1 MFTKH
6 EPRLILSILL
16 VLAFFIPAL
25 FGTPSLAATGDGS
38 LSSPFSVSQ
47 AIANQDSTIKTV
59 SGYVVGQPTSAN
71 TVVTNSYPNDYAIA
85 LADSFAETNI
95 ANMVYVQI
103 PSSFRP
109 EFGLKSNPSLKGKSP

>member
-25 FGTPSLAATGDGS
+25 FGTPSLAATGNGS

-47 AIANQDSTIKTV
+47 AISNQDSTIKTV

-85 LADSFAETNI
+85 LADSSAETNI

-103 PSSFRP
+103 PSPFDLNL
-109 EFGLKSNPSLKGKSP
+109 G